1 MFDDDIFEG
10 TPEGRYFDIV
20 FNANRN
26 VVENELLNTIEKMSA
41 LELLL
46 EEMLEGKDIENIIRN
61 YIINNSEKIK
71 ERKINNIIESMGN
84 ILSQS
89 E

>member
-46 EEMLEGKDIENIIRN
+46 EEMLEGKDVENIIRN
-61 YIINNSEKIK
+61 YIINNPEKIK

>member
-10 TPEGRYFDIV
+10 TPEGKYFDIV

-26 VVENELLNTIEKMSA
+26 VVENEISNIIEKMSA

-46 EEMLEGKDIENIIRN
+46 EEMLEGKDIDNIIKN
-61 YIINNSEKIK
+61 YIINHPDKIK
-71 ERKINNIIESMGN
+71 QRKTNNIIESMGN

>member
-61 YIINNSEKIK
+61 YIINNPKKIK

>member
-61 YIINNSEKIK
+61 YIINNPEKIK

>member
-61 YIINNSEKIK
+61 YIINNPEKIK

-84 ILSQS
+84 ILSQG